1 MRKLAILG
9 AGIFGDQRERELFEP
24 AGYEAAYYEC
34 ADPLDIA
41 ASLTDVEGLIVNL
54 EQVSDELLNRL
65 PGLKVIGRYGVGVD
79 NIDLEAASRRRIPVI
94 NVPDYCIDEVAE
106 HAVSFIFA
114 ANRKLP
120 IASSLPRTGIW
131 GKVQQLKPIR
141 AIKEITLGVVGT
153 GRIGMKVIEMMAP
166 FGCRILIYDPYL
178 VNAELPPNA
187 EMIEFDRL
195 LELSDIITI
204 HCPLTEQTRHM
215 FRSETFARMRRKPA
229 IVNVSRG
236 PIIDESDLIAALDEG
251 TVSLA
256 ALDVM
261 EREPPEQE
269 HPLLHHPKAIVTG
282 HAAWYSEQSEN
293 RLRDLLSIRIMDYLE
308 GRPVPSIVN
317 KNKI

>member
-9 AGIFGDQRERELFEP
+9 AGIFGDRREQELFEP
-24 AGYEAAYYEC
+24 AGYQAVYYEC

-41 ASLTDVEGLIVNL
+41 ASLTDVEGLLVNL
-54 EQVSDELLNRL
+54 ERVSDELLDRL
-65 PGLKVIGRYGVGVD
+65 PILKVIGRYGVGVD

-120 IASSLPRTGIW
+120 IASSLPRQGSW

-153 GRIGMKVIEMMAP
+153 GRIGLKVIGMMAP
-166 FGCRILIYDPYL
+166 FGCKILIHDPYL
-178 VNAELPPNA
+178 VDAELPRNA
-187 EMIEFDRL
+187 EMTEFDRL
-195 LELSDIITI
+195 LALSDIITI
-204 HCPLTEQTRHM
+204 HCPLTEQTRRM
-215 FRSETFARMRRKPA
+215 FRSETFARMRKQPA

-236 PIIDESDLIAALDEG
+236 PIIDERDLLAALDEG
-251 TVSLA
+251 TVSFA

-261 EREPPEQE
+261 ETEPPERE

-293 RLRDLLSIRIMDYLE
+293 RLRDLLAMRIMDFLE

-317 KNKI
+317 KFQT